1 MSQLRLALADDQALV
16 RAGLRAVLEQMGYIV
31 AIEADG
37 GENLLSQLQQTEVD
51 VVLSD
56 IRMPSVDGFG
66 VLEGLRHGPPVI
78 LLTTFDDRD
87 ALMRAS
93 ALGAKGYMLKDVEPQ
108 ELSDAIQRVHRG
120 EVLFK
125 PIDTAVI
132 SQHLEAEPVIANF
145 SKREIDILR
154 LMAAGYSNREIARTV
169 FLAEGTVK
177 NYISTILEKLG
188 TRDRTRASLKAIALR
203 LI

>member
-1 MSQLRLALADDQALV
+1 MIPLRLALADDQALV
-16 RAGLRAVLEQMGYIV
+16 RAGLRAVLEQLGYVI

-37 GENLLSQLQQTEVD
+37 GEKLIEALQGTEVD

-56 IRMPSVDGFG
+56 IRMPLVDGFG
-66 VLEGLRHGPPVI
+66 VLEALRDGPPVI

-93 ALGAKGYMLKDVEPQ
+93 TLGAKGYMLKDVEPA
-108 ELSDAIQRVHRG
+108 ELSDAIQRVHLG

-125 PIDTAVI
+125 PLDTAVL
-132 SQHLEAEPVIANF
+132 SQHLDADPVLASF